1 MRRDTVVFTLAGIV
15 FGFVVGYMAAGWDSM
30 PRPVAAST
38 APDSVQAAGEA
49 SPSPPAPIDP
59 DEVRAM
65 ESLASRQPGDL
76 AVRVEL
82 GNLYMDH
89 ERWDDAIRW
98 YREALALAPGNPDV
112 STDLGAC
119 YVHSG
124 RPAEG
129 LAEFDRVL
137 EKDPSHRNARFNRGV
152 ALLQM
157 GRAAEAADA
166 WEDLLKRFPDDPRLE
181 RLRSRIEQIRATS
194 GASGPSA
201 AAGKAR

>member
-1 MRRDTVVFTLAGIV
+1 MRRDTVVFTLAGVV

-38 APDSVQAAGEA
+38 APASLPAAA
-49 SPSPPAPIDP
+49 PSQPTPIDP

-65 ESLASRQPGDL
+65 ESLASRQPRDA

-89 ERWDDAIRW
+89 QRWEEAVRW
-98 YREALALAPGNPDV
+98 YREALALTPGNPDV

-124 RPAEG
+124 RPEEG

-137 EKDPSHRNARFNRGV
+137 EKDPTHRNARFNRGV

-157 GRAAEAADA
+157 GRPAEAADA
-166 WEDLLKRFPDDPRLE
+166 WEDLLRRFPDDPQLE
-181 RLRSRIEQIRATS
+181 RLRGRIAEIRATS
-194 GASGPSA
+194 AASGPPP
-201 AAGKAR
+201 AAGRAR